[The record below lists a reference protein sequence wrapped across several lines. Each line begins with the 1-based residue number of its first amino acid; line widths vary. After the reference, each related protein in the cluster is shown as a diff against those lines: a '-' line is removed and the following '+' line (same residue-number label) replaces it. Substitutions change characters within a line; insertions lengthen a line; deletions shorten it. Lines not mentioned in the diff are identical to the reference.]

1 MQTFSLGKV
10 AVATAGTRVNLKDVL
25 PAGFPA
31 DHKCARIILS
41 QILGTT
47 GAVVFG
53 NAAVVASTLVG
64 VIKQFAPAAAT
75 GSTDTY
81 THADNSVSGNP
92 LHVDDYALD
101 VAANGE
107 GLIVS
112 IVVR

>member
-10 AVATAGTRVNLKDVL
+10 AVAAAGTRVNLGTLL
-25 PAGFPA
+25 PTNFPA
-31 DHKCARIILS
+31 DHKAARIIIS

-53 NAAVVASTLVG
+53 TSAVVASTLVG
-64 VIKQFAPAAAT
+64 AIKQFSPAAAS
-75 GSTDTY
+75 GVSDTH
-81 THADNSVSGNP
+81 THADNSVGGNP

-101 VAANGE
+101 VAVNGE
-107 GLIVS
+107 GVIVS